1 MLGMSVRL
9 AASSAPSM
17 PFFCASVTSFRTA
30 ETACDVSVAMN
41 AYKSYGI
48 TAAQANEVLHAVDTA
63 VSGWRKEADRLG
75 IPKAEQALMTEAF
88 E

>member
-1 MLGMSVRL
+1 
-9 AASSAPSM
+9 
-17 PFFCASVTSFRTA
+17 
-30 ETACDVSVAMN
+30 MN

-48 TAAQANEVLHAVDTA
+48 TAAQANEALQAVDTA
-63 VSGWRKEADRLG
+63 VSGWRKEAGGFG

>member
-1 MLGMSVRL
+1 
-9 AASSAPSM
+9 
-17 PFFCASVTSFRTA
+17 
-30 ETACDVSVAMN
+30 MN

-48 TAAQANEVLHAVDTA
+48 TAAQANEALHAVDTA
-63 VSGWRKEADRLG
+63 VSGWRKEADRFG